1 MFGLSLK
8 GMFLMS
14 CLTATLFL
22 LPKDHDL
29 VNDPRFS
36 LVPWCRFHRKNKLA
50 LVDGFVID
58 GFVDPLFGALYKVKY
73 LSFVK

>member
-14 CLTATLFL
+14 CLIATLFL

-36 LVPWCRFHRKNKLA
+36 LVPWCRFHWKNKLA
-50 LVDGFVID
+50 LID
-58 GFVDPLFGALYKVKY
+58 GFVSPLFGALYKVKY